1 MDILFW
7 KLYLTCLF
15 SKFECVVISIAILL
29 LKKKKK
35 EIKHSFLVD

>member
-15 SKFECVVISIAILL
+15 SKFECVVISIVILL
-29 LKKKKK
+29 LKKKKEK
-35 EIKHSFLVD
+35 KSNTVFS